1 MIKLTKEQKFYIA
14 KELAPWIPPREILA
28 EFGVP
33 YSTINYHS
41 RKSGIKKYNQNMA
54 EINEE
59 FHKEKEAYKTE
70 MREQGLAIVR
80 EKLANETNSKE

>member
-1 MIKLTKEQKFYIA
+1 
-14 KELAPWIPPREILA
+14 
-28 EFGVP
+28 
-33 YSTINYHS
+33 
-41 RKSGIKKYNQNMA
+41 MA